1 MKIFNHDIMNCTHE
15 QVQGNHL
22 YSGRVLGLTEPDD
35 VVQLHPELKSE
46 WQAITEHY
54 QRVGLRHSHRVV
66 WDICFSK
73 IAEHPELESSVFY
86 FGDAVNHESS
96 HAEQFRQ
103 LDQNWYG
110 VVDYV
115 NSKNNFMKLAHTL
128 GVTVPQTLCF
138 DEKSDIDLESD
149 IPYPCYLKPSISV
162 DGVGIVRCQ
171 DQKQLVSAL
180 QGLPDYM
187 PFQIQEEVQATS
199 FLNLQYQV
207 TAKGVEQLAASEQIL
222 DGCAHSGNRYP
233 TVHQPWDVVEPMAEW
248 MVDQGMKDIFAFD
261 VAVAEREGEP
271 PAYLAIECN
280 PRFNGASYPTG
291 IAHKLNIAYWTSET
305 FMTSARSLQNLDF
318 TDIEYDSETGQ
329 GIVIVNWGSILVGK
343 LVILLAGTKAQ
354 QEQLRAVLQQ
364 RL

>member
-15 QVQGNHL
+15 QVQGNYL

-35 VVQLHPELKSE
+35 VIQLHPELKSE
-46 WQAITEHY
+46 WRAITDHY
-54 QRVGLRHSHRVV
+54 RRIGLHHTHQVV
-66 WDICFSK
+66 WDVSLSR
-73 IAEHPELESSVFY
+73 IAENPELERSVFY

-96 HAEQFRQ
+96 YAEQCRQ

-115 NSKNNFMKLAHTL
+115 NSKNNFMNLAHTL

-138 DEKSDIDLESD
+138 DDKSAIDLDTD

-162 DGVGIVRCQ
+162 DGVGIVRCE
-171 DQKQLVSAL
+171 DELQLVSAL

-187 PFQIQEEVQATS
+187 PFQIQEEVQAIS

-207 TAKGVEQLAASEQIL
+207 TAEGVEPLAASEQIL

-233 TVHQPWDVVEPMAEW
+233 THHQPWDVVEPMAQW
-248 MVDQGMKDIFAFD
+248 MAQQGMKDIFAFD
-261 VAVAEREGEP
+261 VAVAENEEGP
-271 PAYLAIECN
+271 RYLAIECN

-291 IAHKLNIAYWTSET
+291 IARKLNITSWTSQT
-305 FMTSARSLQNLDF
+305 FITSSRSLHQVDL
-318 TDIEYDSETGQ
+318 TDIEYDPQTQQ
-329 GIVIVNWGSILVGK
+329 GIVVVNWGSILIGK
-343 LVILLAGTKAQ
+343 LVILLAGTSEQ
-354 QEQLRAVLQQ
+354 QNRLREQLKQ

>member
-15 QVQGNHL
+15 QVQGNYL

-35 VVQLHPELKSE
+35 VIQLHPELKSE

-54 QRVGLRHSHRVV
+54 RRMGLHHTHQVV
-66 WDICFSK
+66 WDISLSR
-73 IAEHPELESSVFY
+73 IAENPELERSVFY
-86 FGDAVNHESS
+86 FGDAVNQESS
-96 HAEQFRQ
+96 YAEQCRQ

-115 NSKNNFMKLAHTL
+115 NSKNNFMDLAHTL

-138 DEKSDIDLESD
+138 DDKSAIDLDAD

-162 DGVGIVRCQ
+162 DGMGIVRCE
-171 DQKQLVSAL
+171 DEPQLAIAL
-180 QGLPDYM
+180 RGLPDYM
-187 PFQIQEEVQATS
+187 PFQIQEEVRATS

-207 TAKGVEQLAASEQIL
+207 TPEGVKPLAASEQIL

-233 TVHQPWDVVEPMAEW
+233 TIHQPWDVVEPMAQW
-248 MVDQGMKDIFAFD
+248 MGQQGMKDIFAFD
-261 VAVAEREGEP
+261 VAVAEKEEGP
-271 PAYLAIECN
+271 CYLAIECN

-291 IAHKLNIAYWTSET
+291 IAHKLNISSWTSQT
-305 FMTSARSLQNLDF
+305 FMTSSRSLHQLDL
-318 TDIEYDSETGQ
+318 TDIEYDSHTQQ
-329 GIVIVNWGSILVGK
+329 GIVIVNWGSILIGK
-343 LVILLAGTKAQ
+343 LVILLAGTPEQ
-354 QEQLRAVLQQ
+354 QNRLREQLQQ